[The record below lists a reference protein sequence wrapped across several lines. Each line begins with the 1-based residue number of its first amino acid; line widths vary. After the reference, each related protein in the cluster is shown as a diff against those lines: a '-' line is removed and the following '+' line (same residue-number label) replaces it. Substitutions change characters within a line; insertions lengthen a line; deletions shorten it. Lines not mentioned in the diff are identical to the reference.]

1 MPILHSDLYR
11 FYRCI
16 ALFKI
21 AQKLKI
27 IQVILNLL
35 QRAMAA
41 MLEDG
46 MVGVGLPIFQAG
58 AWEGVGVLS

>member
-1 MPILHSDLYR
+1 M
-11 FYRCI
+11 
-16 ALFKI
+16 
-21 AQKLKI
+21 I
-27 IQVILNLL
+27 IEVILNLL